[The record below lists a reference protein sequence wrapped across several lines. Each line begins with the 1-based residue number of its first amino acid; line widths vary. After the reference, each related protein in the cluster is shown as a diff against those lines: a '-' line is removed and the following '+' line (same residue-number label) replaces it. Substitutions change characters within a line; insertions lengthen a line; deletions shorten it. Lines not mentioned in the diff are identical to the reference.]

1 MAEMLG
7 SDPKT
12 TLPNCKLIYLLAH
25 IVVAEL
31 LCEATALL
39 AMESGVIAVDRRFTI
54 LANDVDQLVVS
65 VGWPND
71 SKKQDP

>member
-12 TLPNCKLIYLLAH
+12 TLPICKLIYLLAL

-39 AMESGVIAVDRRFTI
+39 AMDAVNRRFTI